1 MSEDVGTISVEV
13 VAPAMPL
20 VLADT
25 AFLSAL
31 AQVEKQVVDLNISD
45 AQSSQYAADLQQRLT
60 NAGSKL
66 EETRRALKIPFEQI
80 LKKIDATAATPK
92 SKIEALK
99 QRLSSAQI
107 AWNKKEKDRLD
118 LEEKRR
124 RDEIARLE
132 QLRQAEIAYTARI
145 AKELA
150 DKAAADAAAN
160 KPAYEVMDLDD
171 GLPEF
176 EDWIQPE
183 EPSLPPQKT
192 EIQKQLDAARFAPAK
207 AAARPMGVRFTK
219 SLTPVIVDIN
229 QVPDMFVQKTA
240 KLQAII
246 TTFCS
251 GWREGEPL
259 PVCAGV
265 RFDQKDSVASTGRGS
280 I

>member
-1 MSEDVGTISVEV
+1 MSEEISTINVEV

-31 AQVEKQVVDLNISD
+31 AQVEKQVIDLNISD

-60 NAGSKL
+60 NAGGKL
-66 EETRRALKIPFEQI
+66 EETRRALKTPFEQI
-80 LKKIDATAATPK
+80 LKKIDATAAAPK
-92 SKIEALK
+92 TKIEALK

-107 AWNKKEKDRLD
+107 AWNKKERDRLD
-118 LEEKRR
+118 LEEKLRQE
-124 RDEIARLE
+124 DIARLE
-132 QLRQAEIAYTARI
+132 RLRQEEIANTARI
-145 AKELA
+145 AKEIA
-150 DKAAADAAAN
+150 EKAAAEAASLN
-160 KPAYEVMDLDD
+160 TTYEVMDLDD
-171 GLPEF
+171 APA

-183 EPSLPPQKT
+183 DPSPPPQKT
-192 EIQKQLDAARFAPAK
+192 EIQKQLDAAKFAPARP
-207 AAARPMGVRFTK
+207 AAKPVGVRFTK

-229 QVPDMFVQKTA
+229 QVPEMFIAKTA

-246 TTFCS
+246 STFCS
-251 GWREGEPL
+251 GWKEGEPL

-265 RFDQKDSVASTGRGS
+265 RFDQKDSVSSTGRGA

>member
-1 MSEDVGTISVEV
+1 
-13 VAPAMPL
+13 MPL

-31 AQVEKQVVDLNISD
+31 AQVEKQVTELNIFD

-60 NAGSKL
+60 NAGTKL
-66 EETRRALKIPFEQI
+66 EETRRSLKIPFEQI
-80 LKKIDATAATPK
+80 LKKIDATAASPK
-92 SKIEALK
+92 AKIEALK
-99 QRLSSAQI
+99 LSLSTVQL
-107 AWNKKEKDRLD
+107 AWNKKERERLA
-118 LEEKRR
+118 LEEKQRQA
-124 RDEIARLE
+124 DIARLE
-132 QLRQAEIAYTARI
+132 KLRQDEIAETARL

-150 DKAAADAAAN
+150 DKAAAEAAKL
-160 KPAYEVMDLDD
+160 KPNYEVMDLDD
-171 GLPEF
+171 GPSE
-176 EDWIQPE
+176 EEWVQPE
-183 EPSLPPQKT
+183 EAHVAPQKT
-192 EIQKQLDAARFAPAK
+192 EIQKQLDAARFAPTK
-207 AAARPMGVRFTK
+207 AATRPMGVRFTK

-251 GWREGEPL
+251 GWKEGEPL